1 MKQRTNKEQTV
12 SVQRIKSA
20 SVCGT
25 SVWYTCVVQVR
36 VPYKD
41 LAVQRPYL
49 APSGPPLMGA
59 SKNAT
64 PFNLLAMAWQRIDN
78 SGETVE

>member
-25 SVWYTCVVQVR
+25 SVWYTCVIHVCGTSAC
-36 VPYKD
+36 
-41 LAVQRPYL
+41 AVQRPYL